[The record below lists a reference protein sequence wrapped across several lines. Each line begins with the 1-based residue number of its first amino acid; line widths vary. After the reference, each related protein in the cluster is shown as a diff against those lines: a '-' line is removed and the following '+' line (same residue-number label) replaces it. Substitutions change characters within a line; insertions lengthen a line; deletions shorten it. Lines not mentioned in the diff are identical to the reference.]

1 MTLKFCLSVAEE
13 LKLKVRKFWDL
24 ILTFVAVTEEKTV
37 RGGEGKYRDCKKR
50 ISLII
55 ALTHFRPMFHLC
67 RNQVVG
73 FYKQN
78 V

>member
-37 RGGEGKYRDCKKR
+37 RGGG
-50 ISLII
+50 
-55 ALTHFRPMFHLC
+55 
-67 RNQVVG
+67 G
-73 FYKQN
+73 
-78 V
+78 